1 MTAFDDFEGNDVLSE
16 RDLQDY
22 QSAYIELY
30 TEFRKNKNTEKT
42 AINDDVVFEIELVK
56 QVDINIDYILALI
69 KKYHDSNCEDKEL
82 LISISK
88 SIDSS
93 MELRNKKDLIMRF
106 IESINSNSNIDEEW
120 DKFINSA
127 RFAELN
133 QIIDQENLNRHETY
147 QFIKNA
153 FRDGSVQTTGTDIVK
168 LLPPTPIFSTEN
180 NITDKLHSVVDK
192 ITSFFERFFNISSN
206 KFEAGE
212 GV

>member
-1 MTAFDDFEGNDVLSE
+1 
-16 RDLQDY
+16 
-22 QSAYIELY
+22 
-30 TEFRKNKNTEKT
+30 
-42 AINDDVVFEIELVK
+42 
-56 QVDINIDYILALI
+56 
-69 KKYHDSNCEDKEL
+69 
-82 LISISK
+82 
-88 SIDSS
+88 
-93 MELRNKKDLIMRF
+93 MRF
-106 IESINSNSNIDEEW
+106 IESINSKSNIDEEW
-120 DKFINSA
+120 DRFINSA

-153 FRDGSVQTTGTDIVK
+153 FRDGNVQTTGTDIVK

-206 KFEAGE
+206 KFEADE